1 MMPIMAQVAANCS
14 NKVNVMDGNKGLISQ
29 LPERRVE
36 RARVAIVGAGVSGLI
51 CASTLAN
58 RGLDV
63 DVFDKGSRPGGR
75 LATRTTDAG
84 EYDHG
89 AQYIVASDSRLRSS
103 VDSWRRE
110 GVVGEWKGQI
120 SRVDGDRR
128 TPGHEDDLRLV
139 GVPGMNSIAARLSG
153 GLPVNSRSRILSA
166 DRREG
171 RWFLQREAGEEGP
184 FDGIVVAV
192 PAPQA
197 VSLLQ
202 ALPSLQRQ
210 VERVRMSP
218 CWAVL
223 VSFASTIDTD
233 MDGVF
238 VDEGPLSW
246 IANNR
251 SKPERQRESW
261 VLHASPDWSAS
272 HLESSPDRIMD
283 TLLGQLAKIVKS
295 KKLPATTEIQAHR
308 WRYASTTEALSEPCL
323 FDRPSAAAVCGD
335 WCLGSRVEDAF
346 LSGLSAAGRLL
357 RTLDS

>member
-1 MMPIMAQVAANCS
+1 
-14 NKVNVMDGNKGLISQ
+14 
-29 LPERRVE
+29 
-36 RARVAIVGAGVSGLI
+36 
-51 CASTLAN
+51 
-58 RGLDV
+58 
-63 DVFDKGSRPGGR
+63 
-75 LATRTTDAG
+75 
-84 EYDHG
+84 
-89 AQYIVASDSRLRSS
+89 
-103 VDSWRRE
+103 
-110 GVVGEWKGQI
+110 
-120 SRVDGDRR
+120 
-128 TPGHEDDLRLV
+128 
-139 GVPGMNSIAARLSG
+139 MNSIAARLSG

-283 TLLGQLAKIVKS
+283 TLLG
-295 KKLPATTEIQAHR
+295 
-308 WRYASTTEALSEPCL
+308 
-323 FDRPSAAAVCGD
+323 
-335 WCLGSRVEDAF
+335 
-346 LSGLSAAGRLL
+346 
-357 RTLDS
+357 